1 MSEERGTLDAR
12 SSDLPLSI
20 NWVFGWISVE
30 YLRSKG
36 VIK

>member
-1 MSEERGTLDAR
+1 MSEEKGTLDAR
-12 SSDLPLSI
+12 ASDLPLSI